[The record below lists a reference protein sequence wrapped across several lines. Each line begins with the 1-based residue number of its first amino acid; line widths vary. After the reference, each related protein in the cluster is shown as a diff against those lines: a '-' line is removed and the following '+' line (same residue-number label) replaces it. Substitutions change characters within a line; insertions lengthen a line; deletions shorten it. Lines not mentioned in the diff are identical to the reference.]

1 MPPPVT
7 RREFLGW
14 ASLAAGA
21 AALNAKAFA
30 MHDFAPPEPGW
41 DLPYPSQRMPA
52 FARRGMVCT
61 SQQLAAQAGLE
72 VLERGGNAADAAIAT
87 AACMTVLEP
96 TTNGIGGDAFALV
109 WRDGRLH
116 GLNGSGRT
124 PAALDRARYAGR
136 TMPTRGWDAVTV
148 PGQVA
153 LWADLHAQFGSL
165 PFAALMEPAVH
176 FAAEGYPVAVQTARL
191 WDRAAAS
198 MGSDPEWRRTFT
210 IDGRAPRAG
219 EVMRLPDHA
228 RTLQSIGT
236 SGGRDFYQGDL
247 AARIAEFARTGGGAL
262 AAGDLASHRTERVRP
277 ISQGFRGARLHEI
290 PPNGQGIVALMAL
303 AVLDRLAI
311 ERHGVDSPEAAHLA
325 IEAVKLAFREA
336 HLQVAD
342 PAAMRTGP
350 RELLQPAAID
360 RMAQRIDP
368 VRAQDFDA
376 GVPKPGGTIYLC
388 TADDRGCM
396 VSLIQSNY
404 MGFGSGLVVPGT
416 GIALQNRGACFSLE
430 PGHPN
435 EIAPGKRPYHTI
447 IPGFLSVDAGG
458 TGDARGAGDAD
469 AGADPGALSEPVARP
484 IGPFGIMGGFMQPQ
498 AHVQYALRTVLHG
511 QNPQAALD
519 APRWQWM
526 KGLEL
531 QLEPGWPDATVAGLR
546 ARGHAVTVAAEKS
559 VAFGRG
565 QAIAWVGEGRE
576 VMCGGSDLRGDGVA
590 AGR

>member
-1 MPPPVT
+1 MPLPVT

-21 AALNAKAFA
+21 AVLNTKAFA

-41 DLPYPSQRMPA
+41 DLPYPSQRMPT

-61 SQQLAAQAGLE
+61 SQQLASQAGLE
-72 VLERGGNAADAAIAT
+72 VLARGGSAVDAAIAA

-109 WRDGRLH
+109 WHGGRLH
-116 GLNGSGRT
+116 GLNGSGRM
-124 PAALDRARYAGR
+124 PAALDRAAYTGR
-136 TMPTRGWDAVTV
+136 TMPTRGWGAVTV

-153 LWADLHAQFGSL
+153 LWADLHARFGTL
-165 PFAALMEPAVH
+165 PFAELMDPAVH
-176 FAAEGYPVAVQTARL
+176 YATHGYPVAVQTARL
-191 WDRAAAS
+191 WDRATAALAA
-198 MGSDPEWRRTFT
+198 DPEWRRTFT
-210 IDGRAPRAG
+210 VDGRAPRAG

-228 RTLQSIGT
+228 RTLQAIGA
-236 SGGRDFYQGDL
+236 SRGRDFYEGEL
-247 AARIAEFARTGGGAL
+247 ARRTADFARTGGGAL
-262 AAGDLASHRTERVRP
+262 AQADLAAHRTDLVRP
-277 ISQGFRGARLHEI
+277 ISQAFRGARLHEI
-290 PPNGQGIVALMAL
+290 PPNGQGIAALVALGI
-303 AVLDRLAI
+303 LDRVGI

-325 IEAVKLAFREA
+325 IEAIKLAFREA
-336 HLQVAD
+336 HLHVAD
-342 PAAMRTGP
+342 PAAMRTSAAAM
-350 RELLQPAAID
+350 LDPAALD
-360 RMAQRIDP
+360 RLAARIDP
-368 VRAQDFDA
+368 ARAQEFDA

-388 TADDRGCM
+388 TADERGMM

-416 GIALQNRGACFSLE
+416 GIALQNRGACFTLE

-435 EIAPGKRPYHTI
+435 ELAPGKRPYHTI
-447 IPGFLSVDAGG
+447 IPGFLSVDAG
-458 TGDARGAGDAD
+458 ADAD
-469 AGADPGALSEPVARP
+469 ADAHAEPVATP

-498 AHVQYALRTVLHG
+498 AHAQYVLRSVLHG

-526 KGLEL
+526 KGMEV
-531 QLEPGWPDATVAGLR
+531 QLEPGWPEATVAGLR
-546 ARGHAVTVAAEKS
+546 ERGHAVTVAGERS
-559 VAFGRG
+559 VTFGRG
-565 QAIAWVGEGRE
+565 QAIARVGEGRE